1 MPQAAPLALTDDD
14 RAELARWSK
23 GGLPRLAER
32 AQIVLACAEPGSG
45 VARVA
50 AELGSTRMTVRKWR
64 RRFAEDGLAGLADH
78 DRPGRPV
85 ADLVLTGAERDQLT
99 RWARRASS
107 AQALALRAKIVL
119 ACADGATNKQAAAD
133 LRVDP
138 ATVTKWRAR
147 FVARRLDGL
156 ADEPRPGRPPSI
168 LPDQVEQVITATLE
182 ELPQNAT
189 HWSRSSMAARSGLS
203 KSTIGRIWRKF
214 DLKPHLSDSFKL
226 FTDPLFVE
234 KVVDVV
240 GLYHD
245 PPGQA
250 VVLCVDEKSG
260 SRALDRS
267 QPVLPMTPGMPER
280 SHDYVQR
287 GTTSLFAAF
296 NFADG
301 TVISSLH
308 RHRATEFKK
317 FLVRID
323 KAVPADLNVHLVCDN
338 LAIYKIAA
346 IQDWLARH
354 PRFRLHFTVTGSS
367 RINQVERWFGYLTD
381 QRIRRGVHK
390 SVQALEADIRDWI
403 ENWNQNPRS
412 FTWTKTGEEILDSL
426 ARYTARISGAGLP
439 REGARIAIPTLGIT
453 RRYQGWP
460 LTVAPA
466 ALQLIDRGD
475 LLAALDRAAA
485 KKVTIISAPA
495 GSGKTSL
502 LRAWAGQ
509 PDQPRRL
516 AVVQVQRDQQDAQQ
530 FWLALLS
537 AVQQVSGTARDKPPA
552 GTPYFNGRAMV
563 DRVLSELAEVRGGI
577 TLVVDDLHELT
588 SPEALA
594 QLTWLLTNLPPH
606 VHAILA
612 ARHDVRLGLHQLR
625 LADELADIRAADLR
639 FTERETREL
648 LDASGIM
655 LSESGVAL
663 LYQRT
668 EGWAAGL
675 RLAAI
680 SLAGHPDPERF
691 VVEFSGSDRMVSEY
705 LLTEMLDRQPADVQ
719 DLLLR
724 TSVLNQVNSELADVL
739 TGRPGSERI
748 LLELEDAN
756 AFVLSLDPGRTSF
769 RYHHLFADLLRLEL
783 RRTLPEEIPEL
794 HRRAAEWFTR
804 HGEVAEAVRHTQA
817 AGDWAGAARLLA
829 DHSFSLTLDG
839 QAQTMQALLRAFPPD
854 ADHPELALVR
864 ATVDIA
870 QGHLDEAVAHLAVAE
885 AHAETAPPDRQRR
898 LQMAIAALNLS
909 LAGRR
914 GNLASVLEQAR
925 FLASPLTGP
934 SDEDISLGSDLR
946 AVALMN
952 LGIVEEWSL
961 GLPDAERHLREGAVL
976 AREIGRPY
984 LEVACLA
991 QLGFAS
997 KFRPVA
1003 TTRRRCQEAIA
1014 LADRHGWGAD
1024 PIAAPALVTLAAN
1037 LTLTGEFD
1045 EADRWLQRTKRA
1057 LQTDTGPGIRLLT
1070 HTVGGLLL
1078 AGRGRHHEALEE
1090 FRAAERPRAQLEGSH
1105 ALANQATGWMLT
1117 TQARAGLPG
1126 EARAGLAALDE
1137 EQARSGEVRNA
1148 DAVICLAEGE
1158 PAAALSAVA
1167 SVLDGT
1173 APVIGYTTVMEANLL
1188 AGLAYRQLGDQR
1200 AANRAAEHALTLA
1213 EQDRLVLPF
1222 VMTGS
1227 AELLEALPRHE
1238 TAHAALLADILD
1250 LVHGSSLAAKDQPA
1264 PPLTEELSP
1273 GELRVLR
1280 YLPTN
1285 LSRSEI
1291 AGELSVSS
1299 NTVSTHIRSIYTK
1312 LGAAD
1317 RSAAVRRARGLRLLA
1332 TVRG

>member
-1 MPQAAPLALTDDD
+1 M
-14 RAELARWSK
+14 
-23 GGLPRLAER
+23 
-32 AQIVLACAEPGSG
+32 
-45 VARVA
+45 
-50 AELGSTRMTVRKWR
+50 
-64 RRFAEDGLAGLADH
+64 
-78 DRPGRPV
+78 
-85 ADLVLTGAERDQLT
+85 
-99 RWARRASS
+99 
-107 AQALALRAKIVL
+107 
-119 ACADGATNKQAAAD
+119 
-133 LRVDP
+133 
-138 ATVTKWRAR
+138 
-147 FVARRLDGL
+147 
-156 ADEPRPGRPPSI
+156 
-168 LPDQVEQVITATLE
+168 
-182 ELPQNAT
+182 
-189 HWSRSSMAARSGLS
+189 
-203 KSTIGRIWRKF
+203 
-214 DLKPHLSDSFKL
+214 
-226 FTDPLFVE
+226 
-234 KVVDVV
+234 
-240 GLYHD
+240 
-245 PPGQA
+245 
-250 VVLCVDEKSG
+250 
-260 SRALDRS
+260 
-267 QPVLPMTPGMPER
+267 
-280 SHDYVQR
+280 
-287 GTTSLFAAF
+287 
-296 NFADG
+296 
-301 TVISSLH
+301 
-308 RHRATEFKK
+308 
-317 FLVRID
+317 
-323 KAVPADLNVHLVCDN
+323 HLVCDN
-338 LAIYKIAA
+338 LATHRTAA

-354 PRFRLHFTVTGSS
+354 PRFRLHFTPTGSS
-367 RINQVERWFGYLTD
+367 WINQVERWFGYLTD
-381 QRIRRGVHK
+381 QRFRRGAHK
-390 SVQALEADIRDWI
+390 SVQALEADIRGWV
-403 ENWNQNPRS
+403 ENWNQNPRP
-412 FTWTKTGEEILDSL
+412 FTWTKTAEEILDSL
-426 ARYTARISGAGLP
+426 ARYIARISGAGLQ
-439 REGARIAIPTLGIT
+439 REGARIATPTLGI
-453 RRYQGWP
+453 RRGYLGRP
-460 LTVAPA
+460 LSVARA
-466 ALQLIDRGD
+466 TLRLIDRGD

-502 LRAWAGQ
+502 LRAWAGR
-509 PDQPRRL
+509 PVQPRRL

-537 AVQQVSGTARDKPPA
+537 AVHQASGTVRDKPPA
-552 GTPYFNGRAMV
+552 GTPYFNGLAMV
-563 DRVLSELAEVRGGI
+563 DRVLSELAEARGGV

-588 SPEALA
+588 SPEALV
-594 QLTWLLTNLPPH
+594 QLTRLLTNLPPH
-606 VHAILA
+606 VHAILTT
-612 ARHDVRLGLHQLR
+612 RHDLRLGLHQLR
-625 LADELADIRAADLR
+625 LADELADIRAADLQ
-639 FTERETREL
+639 FTERETRDL

-655 LSESGVAL
+655 LSEAGVAL

-675 RLAAI
+675 RLATI

-691 VVEFSGSDRMVSEY
+691 VAEFSGSDRMVTEY
-705 LLTEMLDRQPADVQ
+705 LLAEMLDRQPADVQ

-724 TSVLNQVNSELADVL
+724 TSVLDQVNSELADVL
-739 TGRPGSERI
+739 TGRPGSERS

-756 AFVLSLDPGRTSF
+756 AFVLSLDPERTSF

-817 AGDWAGAARLLA
+817 AGDWAGAARLLS

-839 QAQTMQALLRAFPPD
+839 QTQTMQALLRTFPAD

-870 QGHLDEAVAHLAVAE
+870 QGRLDEAVAHLAVAE
-885 AHAETAPPDRQRR
+885 AHAETAPSDRQRR

-914 GNLASVLEQAR
+914 GNFASVVEQAR

-961 GLPDAERHLREGAVL
+961 GLPDAERHLREGAAL
-976 AREIGRPY
+976 ARQIGRPY

-1003 TTRRRCQEAIA
+1003 ITRRHCQEAIA

-1045 EADRWLQRTKRA
+1045 EAERWLQRTKLA
-1057 LQTDTGPGIRLLT
+1057 LQTDTGPGIRLLA
-1070 HTVGGLLL
+1070 HIVGGLLL
-1078 AGRGRHHEALEE
+1078 AGRGRHREALEE

-1105 ALANQATGWMLT
+1105 ALASQATGWMLT

-1137 EQARSGEVRNA
+1137 EEARSGEVRNA

-1167 SVLDGT
+1167 RVLDGT
-1173 APVIGYTTVMEANLL
+1173 APVIGYTTVMEAHLL
-1188 AGLAYRQLGDQR
+1188 AGLAYRQLGDQH

-1227 AELLEALPRHE
+1227 AELLETLPRHE

-1250 LVHGSSLAAKDQPA
+1250 LVHGASLPAKDQSA
-1264 PPLTEELSP
+1264 PP
-1273 GELRVLR
+1273 
-1280 YLPTN
+1280 PT
-1285 LSRSEI
+1285 RAQPER
-1291 AGELSVSS
+1291 AQGTAVSS
-1299 NTVSTHIRSIYTK
+1299 DEPVQ
-1312 LGAAD
+1312 
-1317 RSAAVRRARGLRLLA
+1317 V
-1332 TVRG
+1332 